1 LNAITELAEVL
12 DYLNP
17 DELAEVDNILASELP
32 AWVPLPGPQTQAY
45 ECEADILYYGGA
57 AGGGKSDLLLGLA
70 LTEHQRSIIYRREG
84 TQNLAL
90 VDRLLNELL
99 KDRKGWNGQDHVW
112 RGMGRQIE
120 FGACKDAGDE
130 QRYQGRAHDL
140 KGFDEITHFLES
152 QFRFLIGWLRS
163 PVPGQR
169 KRVVCTGN
177 PPTSEDGQWV
187 ITFWGPWLDRNHPN
201 PAKPGELRWFT
212 TDPKTGKDIECP
224 DGNPIEIDGQMVQP
238 LSRTFIPSRV
248 RDNVFM
254 MSTGYESMLQA
265 LPEPL
270 RSQMLEGD
278 FLAGITDSAW
288 QIFPTAWVEAAMARW
303 TPDGAKGEM
312 DSLGADISRGGADR
326 TTIET
331 RYGTWYSPIKSYPGS
346 AVPDGATA
354 AGLIVAELRDSAP
367 VHVDA
372 LGVGG
377 ETVGWL
383 ESNNI
388 QTVAVVGYDT
398 ELVEYEFDKASRSLR
413 FRNYRALIHWRFRE
427 ALDPKT
433 GDNIALP
440 PDPELKADLCSI
452 MFKLTQGGILVE
464 SKEEIKKRIGRSP
477 DKSDSVIYC
486 SINTPKLVK
495 TVMRILQQQQDNDN
509 NDLLHQGLSGKGLRS

>member
-1 LNAITELAEVL
+1 MTSAAERISEIADVIGYMTADEKAELDGLLAAET
-12 DYLNP
+12 P
-17 DELAEVDNILASELP
+17 I
-32 AWVPLPGPQTQAY
+32 WVPLPGPQTQAY

-57 AGGGKSDLLLGLA
+57 AGGGKSDLLLGLS
-70 LTEHQRSIIYRREG
+70 LTQHTRSIIYRREG

-90 VDRLLNELL
+90 TDRLLNDLL
-99 KDRKGWNGQDHVW
+99 KDRRGWNGQDHVW

-140 KGFDEITHFLES
+140 KGFDEITHFLEG

-163 PVPGQR
+163 PIEGQR

-187 ITFWGPWLDRNHPN
+187 IQYWGPWLDRNHPN
-201 PAKPGELRWFT
+201 PARPGELRWFT

-224 DGNPIEIDGQMVQP
+224 DGNPIEIDGKMVQP

-254 MSTGYESMLQA
+254 MSTGYEAMLQA

-278 FLAGITDSAW
+278 FLAGIVDSAW

-312 DSLGADISRGGADR
+312 DSCGADISRGGTDK
-326 TTIET
+326 TTIST
-331 RYGTWYSPIKSYPGS
+331 RYGSWYSQLKKYPGS

-354 AGLIVAELRDSAP
+354 AGLIIAELRDAAP

-377 ETVGWL
+377 ETVGHL

-388 QTVAVVGYDT
+388 QTVAVVGYNTD
-398 ELVEYEFDKASRSLR
+398 LVEHEVDKASRSLR

-427 ALDPKT
+427 MLDPKT
-433 GDNIALP
+433 GANIALP
-440 PDPELKADLCSI
+440 PDPELKADLCSL
-452 MFKLTQGGILVE
+452 MFKLTAGGILVE
-464 SKEEIKKRIGRSP
+464 SKEEIKKRLGRSP
-477 DKSDSVIYC
+477 DTSDAVIYC
-486 SINTPKLVK
+486 SINTIKILR
-495 TVMRILQQQQDNDN
+495 TVSRLLQDQHSDYDK
-509 NDLLHQGLSGKGLRS
+509 DPLHYGLRS